1 MPARNQPVHQT
12 VGARH
17 AVPADPHRA
26 RLDSSRITGHG
37 SRNARHRP
45 HNSPLN
51 SPCAA
56 AIPAPGVPANTA
68 ARFAALPRSTA
79 APARTSLFPD
89 TRGPGCSA
97 GNAAARNAALP
108 RRVPAKEWLRQSG
121 SAQSDTR
128 QYRCRDCQIPD
139 PDQWLGGTP
148 QWPHRCAPESDT
160 SSPGTCGLPRWDA
173 NPAMTDIAPR
183 RVRNRLPS
191 EPDRRPAALPM
202 RGSEFPGSCFI
213 VSMRLV
219 RRQKYEG
226 TSRARMET
234 CTKCRVLVLAK
245 EAVTKGLACGGVAI
259 CPPNVQNKGALG
271 PLERPFFDRS
281 LDRSFDRSFDGGI
294 MASHFRGK
302 Q

>member
-68 ARFAALPRSTA
+68 ARFAALPRSTV

-89 TRGPGCSA
+89 TRGPGCNGENGA
-97 GNAAARNAALP
+97 VRNAAPP
-108 RRVPAKEWLRQSG
+108 RRVPATEWLRQSG

-139 PDQWLGGTP
+139 PDRWLAGTP
-148 QWPHRCAPESDT
+148 QWPHRCALESDR
-160 SSPGTCGLPRWDA
+160 SSPGTCAPPPSDA
-173 NPAMTDIAPR
+173 NPARTGTAPR
-183 RVRNRLPS
+183 PVRNRLPS

-202 RGSEFPGSCFI
+202 RGSGFPGSCFI
-213 VSMRLV
+213 VSMQLG

-245 EAVTKGLACGGVAI
+245 QSVTKELARSGVAI
-259 CPPNVQNKGALG
+259 SPANVQNKGARA
-271 PLERPFFDRS
+271 PLECPV
-281 LDRSFDRSFDGGI
+281 LDRSFDRSFNERM

-302 Q
+302 P